1 MTHTKLWPDF
11 FFYIKVLHN
20 ASKSDTL
27 TLSDSLKTA
36 IELKNKI
43 IKNKDDFTF
52 LNDARMRGWTSYKKQ
67 VNLALLE
74 GSKVCL

>member
-1 MTHTKLWPDF
+1 MWILSPSISPVKTNTNDTHTKLWPDF
-11 FFYIKVLHN
+11 FFYMKVLHN

-52 LNDARMRGWTSYKKQ
+52 LNDASFLG
-67 VNLALLE
+67 
-74 GSKVCL
+74 

>member
-11 FFYIKVLHN
+11 FFYMKVLHN

-52 LNDARMRGWTSYKKQ
+52 LNDASFLG
-67 VNLALLE
+67 
-74 GSKVCL
+74 